1 MRIVISDSGS
11 FEVAVLT
18 VQDGAVSLE
27 GTFPGGL
34 THEDLEELG
43 FVYYQTDERG
53 DIVSRVREVH
63 PDESLDY
70 VRAVQDALPP
80 GFHISR
86 VDSARIEE
94 ERQARRRRFE
104 EELARIVSE
113 D

>member
-1 MRIVISDSGS
+1 MRIVICDSGNT
-11 FEVAVLT
+11 EVARLS
-18 VQDGAVSLE
+18 VQGGAVAVE
-27 GTFPGGL
+27 GVFPGGL
-34 THEDLEELG
+34 TCEDLARLG

-53 DIVSRVREVH
+53 DIVSRVREVR

-86 VDSARIEE
+86 VVSARIEE
-94 ERQARRRRFE
+94 ERRRKRQRFE